1 MRVMFNGE
9 GIFDFLRKK
18 LWAECER
25 TSTMLHNIFTTSN
38 NEKSPYEKFYGHKWK
53 IINELR
59 VFGEIG
65 IVKTVYTNLTEK
77 MKNKVSLW
85 CL

>member
-38 NEKSPYEKFYGHKWK
+38 NEKSPYEKFYGHK
-53 IINELR
+53 
-59 VFGEIG
+59 
-65 IVKTVYTNLTEK
+65 
-77 MKNKVSLW
+77 
-85 CL
+85 